1 MSRTAIAARW
11 QRLWTK
17 DVTMNTLEF
26 QGEWAQLKA
35 EWAALPRPAKR
46 KAWDGYTEAL
56 DCGDAGYQHF
66 HPVLWTLWELG
77 EPPA

>member
-1 MSRTAIAARW
+1 VSRAAIAARW
-11 QRLWTK
+11 ERLWTT
-17 DVTMNTLEF
+17 DVTMDTLEI

-35 EWAALPRPAKR
+35 EWAALPRLAKR
-46 KAWDGYTEAL
+46 TAWEGYTEAL
-56 DCGDAGYQHF
+56 DHGDAGYHHF